1 MRGMHLDGL
10 WRAAVIKGVTS
21 RFPGGASVL
30 VLSAMLAVPASAQN
44 RAAGNEEPIELE
56 PVYVTGEKV
65 RRSLDDTASSVSV
78 LTDKDLAGKTGENSL
93 SEALNDVP
101 NLVPIGTTGAPSI
114 RGQDTQGPNAG
125 SIAFLAGT
133 VPRAS
138 VNVDGHYLSFYE
150 YLYGGTSIWDVDSV
164 EVFRGPQTTSQGAN
178 AVAGAI
184 LVKTKDPTFK
194 PEAAYQMEYGSYDT
208 RRGSFMLSGPLSQD
222 FAARIAVDYWGR
234 DTFIDYTS
242 PRFAKGK
249 TDQSFDELNLRAKLL
264 WQPQAIPG
272 FKAKLTVAHTDTNRP
287 TLEAAFPRYGDLDS
301 GTLQMPSFRQRTSTA
316 IFDLEYD
323 FQNGMKLSN
332 QTQYS
337 QSRYDRF
344 AAPRSNGGADIAQ
357 KNISNELK
365 LNFGEEKDIWH
376 GVVGLYY
383 AHTKSDESLILRNQL
398 SSFDDTKDNVGVF
411 AEVNRRL
418 GERWLL
424 SGGLRYEHD
433 TVKRNGF
440 TSLASTWPLDYDRSF
455 GALLPKLSLAYK
467 LTEKITVG
475 ALVSRGFNPGG
486 VSINLAP
493 RPDENPWK
501 PFKAEKL
508 WNYEL
513 FTRAHFLDDR
523 LFVTGNLFYNDF
535 KDAQRFVSV
544 YLPQENLT
552 QLYTVNAEKAH
563 AYGAELG
570 FDYRILDNVRLKA
583 GFGALVSNIDKISG
597 QPDYKGNEFQKAP
610 GYMVSLGVSW
620 DVTPKLNV
628 SADLRHL
635 DGYYTDDANTA
646 SLSIKP
652 YTIADAR
659 VSYQL
664 SEHAQIYGYVKNI
677 FDERAAT
684 FKQINRSTAS
694 GAAVTEAAMTA
705 PRMIGIGLRGSF

>member
-1 MRGMHLDGL
+1 MVAGL
-10 WRAAVIKGVTS
+10 TS
-21 RFPGGASVL
+21 RFLGGASAM
-30 VLSAMLAVPASAQN
+30 VLSAMLAMPAAAQN
-44 RAAGNEEPIELE
+44 RPAGNEEPIELD
-56 PVYVTGEKV
+56 PVYVTGEKI
-65 RRSLDDTASSVSV
+65 RRSLDETASSVSV
-78 LTDKDLAGKTGENSL
+78 LTDKDLAEKTGENSL

-125 SIAFLAGT
+125 SIAFLSGT

-178 AVAGAI
+178 AIAGAI
-184 LVKTKDPTFK
+184 LVRTKDPTFK

-234 DTFIDYTS
+234 DTFIDYIS

-272 FKAKLTVAHTDTNRP
+272 LKAKLTLAHTDTNRP
-287 TLEAAFPRYGDLDS
+287 TLEAAFLPYDDLKS
-301 GTLQMPSFRQRTSTA
+301 GTLQMPSFRQRTNTA

-344 AAPRSNGGADIAQ
+344 GVPRPNGSSDIAQ
-357 KNISNELK
+357 KNVSNELK
-365 LNFGEEKDIWH
+365 LNFGEEKDVWH

-383 AHTKSDESLILRNQL
+383 AHTKSDETLTLLNRQQQPGL

-411 AEVNRRL
+411 AEVNRRF

-424 SGGLRYEHD
+424 TGGLRYEHD
-433 TVKRNGF
+433 SVKRNGF
-440 TSLASTWPLDYDRSF
+440 TSLTAVPLDYDKSF

-467 LTEKITVG
+467 LTDKITVG

-486 VSINLAP
+486 VSINLVP
-493 RPDENPWK
+493 LPGEDPWK
-501 PFKAEKL
+501 RFKAEKV

-535 KDAQRFVSV
+535 KDAQRYVSV
-544 YLPQENLT
+544 YLPQNNLT

-563 AYGAELG
+563 AYGAEFG

-583 GFGALVSNIDKISG
+583 GFGALVSNIDKITSEPKY
-597 QPDYKGNEFQKAP
+597 QGNEFQKAP
-610 GYMVSLGVSW
+610 GYMLSLGVSW

-635 DGYYTDDANTA
+635 DGYYSDDANSA
-646 SLSIKP
+646 NLSIKP

-684 FKQINRSTAS
+684 FRQINRSTAT
-694 GAAVTEAAMTA
+694 ATPVVEAAMTA
-705 PRMIGIGLRGSF
+705 PRMIGIGLRGTF